1 MPTPKGIDVPQEDP
15 AADVISPAYLEPV
28 ASDRNQ
34 RLTVVL
40 IADVPP
46 EAAVAFRDYEDQVL
60 PLLSRHQGR
69 LERRLR
75 SREGTSEVHVVSF
88 ESRAHYDSY
97 ISDPERTAL
106 RQLLAGVAVEQRVL
120 EVVDVEVP

>member
-1 MPTPKGIDVPQEDP
+1 M
-15 AADVISPAYLEPV
+15 ISPAYLQPV
-28 ASDRNQ
+28 ESDRNQ

-40 IADVPP
+40 IADMPQ

-97 ISDPERTAL
+97 ISDPERTAH